1 MWLQIEQARRLC
13 QQKNPNCFHHP
24 FPECYN
30 IAPICPETFTEGVKG
45 GSAMG
50 GTATGKARVCCALF
64 YQNYIVDVIPWI
76 WVTAYQSWQAISRS
90 QSGVGLQAPKAFTFG

>member
-1 MWLQIEQARRLC
+1 
-13 QQKNPNCFHHP
+13 
-24 FPECYN
+24 
-30 IAPICPETFTEGVKG
+30 
-45 GSAMG
+45 MG

-90 QSGVGLQAPKAFTFG
+90 QSGVGCKLRKRSRLVEKSLSRVETDMFRLKSTRFARSDNIVCF